1 MRRRNFQIFPKNIR
15 PSMLG
20 VRYIYL
26 SLKPHNTQDVPMF
39 VIKLLSPA
47 LLSRL
52 PTNQLFHTTVMSA
65 AKVPKL
71 DDEQRSVD
79 LAAVTE
85 TGWKLQDNRDAIH
98 KEFLFRDFNE
108 AFGFMT
114 RVALRADKVDHHPEW
129 FNVYNKVN
137 ITLSTHDCGGL
148 SKKDIALA
156 KFIDGAAKVFE

>member
-1 MRRRNFQIFPKNIR
+1 
-15 PSMLG
+15 
-20 VRYIYL
+20 
-26 SLKPHNTQDVPMF
+26 MF

-52 PTNQLFHTTVMSA
+52 PTNQLFHTTAMSA

-71 DDEQRSVD
+71 NDEQRSVD

-85 TGWKLQDNRDAIH
+85 TGWKLQDDRDAIH

-156 KFIDGAAKVFE
+156 KFIDGAAKVLE